1 MTDDNESKELV
12 DKLHPTA
19 LLDLANG
26 RNEQESG
33 PPRFD
38 LPTAEHLQPLFPEL
52 KIGEVIGSGGMG
64 CVFQARQIKLDR
76 TIALKILP
84 KELSDDAL
92 FTERFAREARAMAR
106 LNHNGIVGIHD
117 FGSVQNT
124 HFLIL
129 EYLDGSNLREL
140 EEAGSVSA
148 EEVILIIEQICAAL
162 EYAHAEGV
170 IHRDIKPEN
179 ILFDQS
185 GRVVLADFGLA
196 RLAMDSS
203 APVSLTQTRQAM
215 GTLNY
220 MAPEQWENPKAVDH
234 RADIYALGILL
245 YEMLTGRI
253 PRGSFPPAST
263 LSDVSPALDDVI
275 HKTLQLDADDRY
287 QTVMEFSEALQA
299 AVNGTVVAPLQFANH
314 GTVTNF
320 RNLGAALFN
329 RLPRPTPA
337 ARADAPAD
345 RHSSQ
350 AHIAWGTFALCA
362 ILLLIPWTS
371 SGTPG
376 IALATTDFMDLGFDG
391 PNTLMFIELLGVCL
405 LCTLERRLHPVR
417 ARLIC
422 LILLGF
428 CITQA
433 VFFTFEND
441 HDAYSITA
449 IPFVFFMV
457 VCLFTVELIV
467 RSLYELQ
474 QHAQRSMMAAYRQ
487 HQKNDEK
494 RQQENADRLQ
504 KWLSYWTNWLQK

>member
-1 MTDDNESKELV
+1 MTEAGNNSKELV
-12 DKLHPTA
+12 DNLHQSA
-19 LLDLANG
+19 LLDLAAGQDDNQG
-26 RNEQESG
+26 T
-33 PPRFD
+33 PRFD
-38 LPTAEHLQPLFPEL
+38 LPTAEQLQPLFPEL
-52 KIGEVIGSGGMG
+52 EIGEVIGSGGMG
-64 CVFQARQIKLDR
+64 CVFRARQIKLDR
-76 TIALKILP
+76 MIALKILP
-84 KELSDDAL
+84 KELSQDAL

-117 FGSVQNT
+117 FGCVQDT

-140 EEAGSVSA
+140 EDAGSVSA
-148 EEVILIIEQICAAL
+148 DEAIQIIEQIYAAL

-179 ILFDQS
+179 ILFNQS

-203 APVSLTQTRQAM
+203 APVLLTQTRQAM

-220 MAPEQWENPKAVDH
+220 MAPEQWENPKSVDH

-245 YEMLTGRI
+245 YEMLTGRV

-263 LSDVSPALDDVI
+263 LSDVPPAVDDVI
-275 HKTLQLDADDRY
+275 NRSLQLDAADRY
-287 QTVMEFSEALQA
+287 QSVAEFSTALQSA
-299 AVNGTVVAPLQFANH
+299 INGTVVTPLQFADH

-337 ARADAPAD
+337 DAPAD
-345 RHSSQ
+345 RRYSQ
-350 AHIAWGTFALCA
+350 AHIAWGTFALCT
-362 ILLLIPWTS
+362 ILLLIPWNS

-391 PNTLMFIELLGVCL
+391 PNTLMFIELLAVCL

-441 HDAYSITA
+441 HDAHSITA

-457 VCLFTVELIV
+457 VCLFTIELIV

-474 QHAQRSMMAAYRQ
+474 QRFQ
-487 HQKNDEK
+487 HQIVRAYQRHQVKEEK
-494 RQQENADRLQ
+494 RLRAKAERLQ
-504 KWLSYWTNWLQK
+504 KWMGYWTNWLQK